1 MLRYRN
7 ALQHPF
13 SFQIGPLAMKA
24 IFRRASPQFRRLL
37 FTAVALAVAPLTI
50 AAQLDINGPAGS
62 EFFAGT
68 VTVLPNGNVVV
79 SDRWFDLPGPVQDV
93 GAVHLYSPDMTLI
106 STLTGTAPF
115 DQVGSRVSVLAN
127 GNYVIES
134 SSWNQSRGAVTWGS
148 AINGISGVIS
158 AANSLIGSS
167 IGDGYSMT
175 LAPLSNGNYLVSNP
189 SWDAISQSVVSDAGA
204 ITWGNGN
211 GGTVGLVSSA
221 NSLVGASANDSL
233 GSALMVLSND
243 NYVLS
248 LPNWDA
254 SSVGASAAVIDVGAV
269 AWGNGS
275 TGSTG
280 VIGASNALIGARAR
294 DGLGSTVTTLPNGN
308 YVAVFPRWD
317 ASSSVP
323 DVGAVAWGNGSS
335 GSVGVLSAANSLVGV
350 REYDTAGSGGVTV
363 LSAGNY
369 VVRSPS
375 WDASA
380 SVANVGAVT
389 WGNGSSGSNGLV
401 SSVNSLIGG
410 RPNDGVGDA
419 VIALS
424 NGNYVVRS
432 RLWDASS
439 PVVLSDV
446 GAVTWGN
453 GAIGTAGVVSPGNSL
468 VGSTAK
474 DGLNNSVVALN
485 NGNYVVGAPNW
496 DAVSPVVVN
505 VGAAAWGNGNGGT
518 VGVIN
523 AANSLLG
530 TSAGDFVGLSIT
542 PLSNGHYTVNSRS
555 WNATSPLQTGVGA
568 VTWANGNGG
577 TAGVVSMANSLV
589 GGTSGDAIGTRV
601 VALSNGHYV
610 VQSQFWDGVGPSV
623 SNVGSVTWGDGYSG
637 ATTGLVS
644 TDNSLVGTSANDGL
658 GSGGITIL
666 NNSNYVVSSADWDAT
681 SPAMT
686 DVGAVTWGN
695 GDGGTIGSVSVENS
709 LVGTSPGDRI
719 GGSAIT
725 TLNNG
730 NYVVSAPNWDATSP
744 AVLNV
749 GAVTWGNGL
758 GGTRGLVSAENS
770 LIGITA
776 NDSVGNGGIGVL
788 QNGRYFVRSPMWY
801 SVPLAKQA
809 GVLTFGAADG
819 SIVGPVGAG
828 NSVLSV
834 STKGGFVMFVTDD
847 LNAQRTLVGRPYDN
861 VLTIVN

>member
-1 MLRYRN
+1 
-7 ALQHPF
+7 
-13 SFQIGPLAMKA
+13 MKA
-24 IFRRASPQFRRLL
+24 IFRQTAPQIRRLL

-50 AAQLDINGPAGS
+50 AAQLDINGPTGS

-68 VTVLPNGNVVV
+68 VTVLPNSNVVV
-79 SDRWFDLPGPVQDV
+79 SDRWFDLPGPIQDV

-115 DQVGSRVSVLAN
+115 DQVGSRVTVLAN
-127 GNYVIES
+127 GNYVVES

-148 AINGISGVIS
+148 AINGINGVVS

-167 IGDGYSMT
+167 VGDGYSMT

-189 SWDAISQSVVSDAGA
+189 TWDAISPSVVSDAGA

-211 GGTVGLVSSA
+211 GGTVGLVSSG

-233 GSALMVLSND
+233 GSAVMVLSND
-243 NYVLS
+243 NYLLS

-254 SSVGASAAVIDVGAV
+254 SSVGASAAVTDVGAV

-280 VIGASNALIGARAR
+280 VIGASNALIGVKAR

-308 YVAVFPRWD
+308 YVAVFSRWD
-317 ASSSVP
+317 ASSSLP
-323 DVGAVAWGNGSS
+323 DAGAVAWGNGSS
-335 GSVGVLSAANSLVGV
+335 GSAGALSATNALVGV
-350 REYDTAGSGGVTV
+350 RSYDIVGSGGVTV
-363 LSAGNY
+363 LSTGNY
-369 VVRSPS
+369 VVQSPS

-439 PVVLSDV
+439 PVVVSDV

-453 GAIGTAGVVSPGNSL
+453 GAIGTTGLVGPGNSL

-474 DGLNNSVVALN
+474 DGLNSSIAALN
-485 NGNYVVGAPNW
+485 NSNYVVSTPNW
-496 DAVSPVVVN
+496 DAMSPAVVN
-505 VGAAAWGNGNGGT
+505 VGAATWGNGGGGT

-523 AANSLLG
+523 ASNSLLG
-530 TSAGDFVGLSIT
+530 SSAGDFVGLSIT

-555 WNATSPLQTGVGA
+555 WNATSPIQTGVGA

-577 TAGVVSMANSLV
+577 TTGVVNMANSLV
-589 GGTSGDAIGTRV
+589 GGTSGDAIGARV
-601 VALSNGHYV
+601 VALSNGNYV
-610 VQSQFWDGVGPSV
+610 AQSQFWDSVGPSV
-623 SNVGSVTWGDGYSG
+623 SNVGAVTWGDGYSG

-644 TDNSLVGTSANDGL
+644 VANSLVGASANDSL
-658 GSGGITIL
+658 GSGGVTIL
-666 NNSNYVVSSADWDAT
+666 NNGNYVVSSADWDAA
-681 SPAMT
+681 SPPIT

-695 GDGGTIGSVSVENS
+695 GNGGTKGSVSAENS
-709 LVGTSPGDRI
+709 LIGSTPSDRV

-725 TLNNG
+725 TFANG

-744 AVLNV
+744 AVVNV

-758 GGTRGLVSAENS
+758 AGTRGLVGAENS
-770 LIGITA
+770 LIGATA

-788 QNGRYFVRSPMWY
+788 QNGRYFVRSPTWF
-801 SVPLAKQA
+801 SVPLTKQA

-828 NSVLSV
+828 NSVLSA
-834 STKGGFVMFVTDD
+834 STKGGFVMSVTED
-847 LNAQRTLVGRPYDN
+847 LQGQRTLVGRPYDN